1 MIKQFIERK
10 SIKRKKKK
18 KKKENQNL
26 LWSSIYNDG
35 YIALNRISISI
46 RKIIHDFNKLPMKE
60 CK

>member
-1 MIKQFIERK
+1 MKENQSKE
-10 SIKRKKKK
+10 KKKK